1 MKITFIGDIMIE
13 PPVLKAAKKAGNEYN
28 FDFVFEKAQSLLDEA
43 DFLVGNLE
51 TPLAGKEA
59 VYTEHHYAFNAPDEY
74 ADAVKK
80 AGFDMVSTANNHTFD
95 RGFEGAVRTLD
106 ILDEKEIGHHG
117 SFRSGE
123 ERTAAFYKEVD
134 GVKIAVIAY
143 TYGTNYSGSGR
154 ECLAEGEKKGT
165 VNLLRPQT
173 ETVYQPGV
181 MRKDWLDKLLPNMQ
195 AEKRGRLKKR
205 FGMAP
210 NYSRADDRL
219 DRETM
224 APYVAQFQADIRE
237 AAKNADLVI
246 FYPHVGGQFNLH
258 PGAISEYVVAKAME
272 AGAHAVIAS
281 HSHMTQKAAL
291 RGDVPCAFSLGNFN
305 MDPDSSLMLPECLSN
320 YGIALH
326 LYVEDKK
333 IVKTTFSVLRM
344 ISDSKG
350 VIRTWPVDELYE
362 CMNAP
367 GRQQLEADVE
377 QILQIVNGTLP
388 DRSSICRE
396 YDLTRV
402 ETAY

>member
-13 PPVLKAAKKAGNEYN
+13 PPVLKAAKKASNEYN